1 MSLLSILVL
10 MFILYDHRFRIVL
23 FLLNMYFQSFSWQI
37 FLQRFRLVL
46 TISFTSSNLVL
57 LIYHEFER
65 RIRYI
70 LVFFIIIFLKVFFIY
85 SHLLI
90 YIYVYIHI

>member
-46 TISFTSSNLVL
+46 TISFTSSNSLL
-57 LIYHEFER
+57 LIYHKFEG

-70 LVFFIIIFLKVFFIY
+70 LVFFIIVFLKVFFIY
-85 SHLLI
+85 SPLL
-90 YIYVYIHI
+90 IYVYIHI